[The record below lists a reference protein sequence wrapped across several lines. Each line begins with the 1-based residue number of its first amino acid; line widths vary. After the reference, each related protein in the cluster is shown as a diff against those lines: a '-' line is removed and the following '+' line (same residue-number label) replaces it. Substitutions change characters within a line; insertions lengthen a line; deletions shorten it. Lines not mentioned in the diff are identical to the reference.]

1 MADQD
6 LQIRGGGGLKKIL
19 FWPSGP
25 HFGLKLSG
33 GGGGWWGGGGSP
45 GPPLWLFYIDI
56 KVF

>member
-19 FWPSGP
+19 FWPFGP

-33 GGGGWWGGGGSP
+33 GGGVGGSP

>member
-19 FWPSGP
+19 FWPFGP

-33 GGGGWWGGGGSP
+33 GAGWGAHLDRHCGYFT
-45 GPPLWLFYIDI
+45 LT
-56 KVF
+56 

>member
-33 GGGGWWGGGGSP
+33 GGGGGGGGAL
-45 GPPLWLFYIDI
+45 GGAHLDRHCGYFTLT
-56 KVF
+56 

>member
-19 FWPSGP
+19 FWPFGP

-33 GGGGWWGGGGSP
+33 GGGGGGGGPP
-45 GPPLWLFYIDI
+45 GPPPGFFYIGK